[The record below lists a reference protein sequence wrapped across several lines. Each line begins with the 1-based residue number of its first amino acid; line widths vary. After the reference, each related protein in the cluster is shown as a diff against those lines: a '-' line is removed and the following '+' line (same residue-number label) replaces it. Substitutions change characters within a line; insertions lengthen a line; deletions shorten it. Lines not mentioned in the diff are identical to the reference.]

1 MAPVAVEKC
10 FAADHCICFPDQ
22 KGVETKTTST
32 QTIFMAKAVHS
43 NNTQPHTY
51 HCLSSQSELWPASTR
66 FSALSAGYTCCLW
79 VTIGSLSC
87 LPGARLWLD
96 VIPYDMAQ
104 SFVILYFFY
113 RCVQGPNRI
122 VALVSVQC
130 RFLRTPSVLFSG
142 LNFIGVVRNIWTM
155 EWRWND
161 VMMVAWQLVKSQ
173 IQIEPRTSISPVGSF
188 NHSATR
194 TPCDYLG
201 SYTQSVVLLLRALQV
216 VQNFRFTRS

>member
-1 MAPVAVEKC
+1 MAE
-10 FAADHCICFPDQ
+10 
-22 KGVETKTTST
+22 
-32 QTIFMAKAVHS
+32 AVHS

-96 VIPYDMAQ
+96 VIPYDMTQ
-104 SFVILYFFY
+104 SFMILHIFC

-155 EWRWND
+155 EWRWNV
-161 VMMVAWQLVKSQ
+161 VMMVAWQLVKEQLKRFTESQ
-173 IQIEPRTSISPVGSF
+173 IQIEPRTSISPVGCF

-194 TPCDYLG
+194 TPSDYLG

-216 VQNFRFTRS
+216 VQNFRFTR